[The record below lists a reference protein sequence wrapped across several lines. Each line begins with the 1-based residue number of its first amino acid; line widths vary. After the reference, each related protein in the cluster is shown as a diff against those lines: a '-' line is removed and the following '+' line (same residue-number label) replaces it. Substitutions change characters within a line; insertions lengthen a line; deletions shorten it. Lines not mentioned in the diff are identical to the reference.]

1 QTVMS
6 PNDYSGSRVSLCEDG
21 KYRWTYPLDM
31 LKNPSIL
38 FVLLKIFGIL
48 LSIPL
53 LIALISAA
61 ANNDWQKIW
70 DGFIKIW
77 LIVMVVFF
85 VIILISYLI
94 VVWMNG
100 GKYVVNFTMD
110 EKRLIHEQVPVQYER
125 ARKVGLL
132 AALVGIFAKRPAA
145 AGAGAL
151 AASRD
156 TSVSV
161 FDKVRRVKPRRGQ
174 NLIKVNQSLE
184 RNQVYVPD
192 EDFDFVLD
200 FIRKHC
206 PNAK

>member
-1 QTVMS
+1 MS
-6 PNDYSGSRVSLCEDG
+6 PNDYSGSRVALCEDG

-125 ARKVGLL
+125 ARKVGFL
-132 AALVGIFAKRPAA
+132 AALVGVFAKRPST

-151 AASRD
+151 AASRN

>member
-1 QTVMS
+1 MS
-6 PNDYSGSRVSLCEDG
+6 PNDYSGSRVALCEDG
-21 KYRWTYPLDM
+21 KYRWTYPLNM

-110 EKRLIHEQVPVQYER
+110 DKRLIHEQVPVQYDR

-132 AALVGIFAKRPAA
+132 AALVGIFAKRPSA

-161 FDKVRRVKPRRGQ
+161 FDNVRRVKPRRGQ
-174 NLIKVNQSLE
+174 NLIKVNQRLE

>member
-1 QTVMS
+1 MS
-6 PNDYSGSRVSLCEDG
+6 PNDYSGSRVALCEDG

-125 ARKVGLL
+125 ARKVGIL
-132 AALVGIFAKRPAA
+132 AALVGIFAKRPVA

-151 AASRD
+151 AASRN
-156 TSVSV
+156 TSISD
-161 FDKVRRVKPRRGQ
+161 FAKVRRVKYNRRRH
-174 NLIKVNQSLE
+174 LIKVNQTLE

>member
-1 QTVMS
+1 MS
-6 PNDYSGSRVSLCEDG
+6 PNDYSGSRVALCEDG

-125 ARKVGLL
+125 ARKIGIL
-132 AALVGIFAKRPAA
+132 AALMGIFAKRPAA
-145 AGAGAL
+145 AGTGAL
-151 AASRD
+151 AASRN

>member
-1 QTVMS
+1 MS

-110 EKRLIHEQVPVQYER
+110 EKRLIHEQVPVQYQR

>member
-1 QTVMS
+1 MNI
-6 PNDYSGSRVSLCEDG
+6 NDNTGDRVRLCEDG

-31 LKNPSIL
+31 LKNPTIL
-38 FVLLKIFGIL
+38 LVIFKIFGIL
-48 LSIPL
+48 FSIPL

-61 ANNDWQKIW
+61 INNNLANIW

-77 LIVMVVFF
+77 LIVIVVFF
-85 VIILISYLI
+85 VIIIISYLI

-100 GKYVVNFTMD
+100 GKYIVHFTMD
-110 EKRLIHEQVPVQYER
+110 EKRVVHEQEPVQVER

-132 AALVGIFAKRPAA
+132 AALVGILAKRPSTV
-145 AGAGAL
+145 GAGAL
-151 AASRD
+151 AASKN
-156 TSVSV
+156 TSVSD
-161 FDKVRRVKPRRGQ
+161 FPKVRKVKARRGQ
-174 NLIKVNQSLE
+174 HLIKVNQTLE
-184 RNQVYVPD
+184 RNQIYVTD

>member
-1 QTVMS
+1 MS

-110 EKRLIHEQVPVQYER
+110 EKRLIHEQVPVQYQR
-125 ARKVGLL
+125 VRKVGLL

>member
-1 QTVMS
+1 MS
-6 PNDYSGSRVSLCEDG
+6 PNDYSGSRVALCEDV

-70 DGFIKIW
+70 DSFLKIW

-85 VIILISYLI
+85 VIIVISYLI

-110 EKRLIHEQVPVQYER
+110 EKRLIHEQVPVQYDR
-125 ARKVGLL
+125 AHKVGLL

-156 TSVSV
+156 TSISV
-161 FDKVRRVKPRRGQ
+161 FDKVRRVKPRRRQ

>member
-1 QTVMS
+1 MS
-6 PNDYSGSRVSLCEDG
+6 PNDYSGSRVALCEDG

-156 TSVSV
+156 TSISV

>member
-1 QTVMS
+1 MS
-6 PNDYSGSRVSLCEDG
+6 PNDYSGSRVALCEDG

-70 DGFIKIW
+70 DSFLKIW

-85 VIILISYLI
+85 VIIVISYLI

-110 EKRLIHEQVPVQYER
+110 EKRLIHEQVPVQYDR

-156 TSVSV
+156 SSVSV

>member
-1 QTVMS
+1 MS
-6 PNDYSGSRVSLCEDG
+6 PNDYSGSRVALCEDG

-125 ARKVGLL
+125 ARKVGIL
-132 AALVGIFAKRPAA
+132 AAIVGIFAKRPVA

-151 AASRD
+151 AASRN

>member
-1 QTVMS
+1 MS
-6 PNDYSGSRVSLCEDG
+6 PNDYSGSRVALCEDG

-132 AALVGIFAKRPAA
+132 AVLVGIFAKRPAA

-156 TSVSV
+156 TSISV

>member
-1 QTVMS
+1 MS
-6 PNDYSGSRVSLCEDG
+6 PNDYSGSRVALCEDG

-125 ARKVGLL
+125 ARKVGIL
-132 AALVGIFAKRPAA
+132 AALVGIFAKRPVA

-151 AASRD
+151 AASRN

>member
-1 QTVMS
+1 MS
-6 PNDYSGSRVSLCEDG
+6 PNDYSGSRVALCEDG

-110 EKRLIHEQVPVQYER
+110 DKRLIHEQVPVQYDR

-132 AALVGIFAKRPAA
+132 AALVGIFAKRPSA

-161 FDKVRRVKPRRGQ
+161 FDNVQRIKPRRGQ
-174 NLIKVNQSLE
+174 NLIKVNQRLE

>member
-1 QTVMS
+1 MS
-6 PNDYSGSRVSLCEDG
+6 PNDYSGSRVALCEDG

-85 VIILISYLI
+85 FFFLISYLI

-125 ARKVGLL
+125 ARKVGIL
-132 AALVGIFAKRPAA
+132 AAIVGIFAKRPVA

-151 AASRD
+151 AASRN

>member
-1 QTVMS
+1 MS
-6 PNDYSGSRVSLCEDG
+6 PNDYSGSRVALCEDG

-125 ARKVGLL
+125 ARKVGIL
-132 AALVGIFAKRPAA
+132 AALMGIFAKRPAA

>member
-1 QTVMS
+1 MS

-53 LIALISAA
+53 LIALFSAS

-125 ARKVGLL
+125 ARKVGIL
-132 AALVGIFAKRPAA
+132 AAIVGIFAKRPVA

-151 AASRD
+151 AASRN

>member
-1 QTVMS
+1 MS
-6 PNDYSGSRVSLCEDG
+6 PNDYSGSRVALCEDG

-100 GKYVVNFTMD
+100 GKYVVIFTMD

-125 ARKVGLL
+125 ARKVGIL
-132 AALVGIFAKRPAA
+132 AAIVGIFAKRPVA

-151 AASRD
+151 AASRN

>member
-1 QTVMS
+1 MS
-6 PNDYSGSRVSLCEDG
+6 PNDYSGSRVALCEDG
-21 KYRWTYPLDM
+21 KYRWTYPLNM

-125 ARKVGLL
+125 ARKVGIL
-132 AALVGIFAKRPAA
+132 AAIVGIFAKRPAA
-145 AGAGAL
+145 AGTGAL
-151 AASRD
+151 AASRN

>member
-1 QTVMS
+1 MS
-6 PNDYSGSRVSLCEDG
+6 PNDYSGSRVALCEDG

-110 EKRLIHEQVPVQYER
+110 EKRLIHEQVPVQYDR

-132 AALVGIFAKRPAA
+132 AVLMGIFAKRPAT

>member
-1 QTVMS
+1 MS
-6 PNDYSGSRVSLCEDG
+6 PNDYSGSRVALCEDG

-38 FVLLKIFGIL
+38 FVLMKIFGIL

-110 EKRLIHEQVPVQYER
+110 EKRLIHEQVPVQYDR
-125 ARKVGLL
+125 ARKVGIL
-132 AALVGIFAKRPAA
+132 AALVGIFAKRPVA

-151 AASRD
+151 AASRN
-156 TSVSV
+156 TSISD
-161 FDKVRRVKPRRGQ
+161 FDKVRRIKPRRGQ

>member
-1 QTVMS
+1 MS
-6 PNDYSGSRVSLCEDG
+6 PNDYSGSRVALCEDG

-110 EKRLIHEQVPVQYER
+110 DKRLIHEQVPVQYDR

-132 AALVGIFAKRPAA
+132 AALVGIFAKRPSA

-161 FDKVRRVKPRRGQ
+161 FDNVRRVKPCRGQ
-174 NLIKVNQSLE
+174 NLIKVNQRLE

>member
-1 QTVMS
+1 MS

-174 NLIKVNQSLE
+174 NRIKVNQSLE

>member
-1 QTVMS
+1 MS
-6 PNDYSGSRVSLCEDG
+6 PNDYSGSRVALCEDG

-125 ARKVGLL
+125 ARKVGIL

-161 FDKVRRVKPRRGQ
+161 FDKVRRIKPRRGQ

>member
-1 QTVMS
+1 MS
-6 PNDYSGSRVSLCEDG
+6 PNDYSGSRVALCEDG

-70 DGFIKIW
+70 DSFLKIW

-85 VIILISYLI
+85 VIIVISYLI

-110 EKRLIHEQVPVQYER
+110 EKRLIHEQVPVQYDR

-161 FDKVRRVKPRRGQ
+161 FDKVRRIKPRRGQ

>member
-1 QTVMS
+1 MS
-6 PNDYSGSRVSLCEDG
+6 PNDYSGSRVALCEDG

>member
-1 QTVMS
+1 MS
-6 PNDYSGSRVSLCEDG
+6 PNDYSGSRVALCEDG

-125 ARKVGLL
+125 ARKVGIL
-132 AALVGIFAKRPAA
+132 AAIVGIFAKRPVA

-151 AASRD
+151 AASRN

-161 FDKVRRVKPRRGQ
+161 FDKVRRIKPRRGQ

>member
-1 QTVMS
+1 MS

-110 EKRLIHEQVPVQYER
+110 DKRLIHEQVPVQYER

>member
-1 QTVMS
+1 MS
-6 PNDYSGSRVSLCEDG
+6 PNDYSGSRVALCEDG

-110 EKRLIHEQVPVQYER
+110 DKRLIHEQVPVQYDR

-161 FDKVRRVKPRRGQ
+161 FDKVRRIKPRRGQ

>member
-1 QTVMS
+1 MS
-6 PNDYSGSRVSLCEDG
+6 PNDYSGSRVALCEDG

-70 DGFIKIW
+70 DSFLKIW

-85 VIILISYLI
+85 VIIVISYLI

-110 EKRLIHEQVPVQYER
+110 EKRLIHEQVPVQYDR

-151 AASRD
+151 AASRNS
-156 TSVSV
+156 SVSV

>member
-1 QTVMS
+1 MS
-6 PNDYSGSRVSLCEDG
+6 PKDYSGNRVTLCEDG

-61 ANNDWQKIW
+61 ANNDWQRVW
-70 DGFIKIW
+70 DGFLKIW

-110 EKRLIHEQVPVQYER
+110 EKHLIHEQVPVQYER

-132 AALVGIFAKRPAA
+132 AALVGIFAKRPYA

-151 AASRD
+151 AASRN
-156 TSVSV
+156 TSVSE
-161 FDKVRRVKPRRGQ
+161 FDKVRRVKPRRRQ
-174 NLIKVNQSLE
+174 NLIKVNQTLE
-184 RNQVYVPD
+184 RNQVYVSD

>member
-1 QTVMS
+1 MS
-6 PNDYSGSRVSLCEDG
+6 PNDYSGSRVALCEDG

-70 DGFIKIW
+70 GGFIKIW

-125 ARKVGLL
+125 ARKVGIL
-132 AALVGIFAKRPAA
+132 AALVGIFAKRPVA

-151 AASRD
+151 AASRN

>member
-1 QTVMS
+1 MS
-6 PNDYSGSRVSLCEDG
+6 PNDYSGSRVALCEDG

-132 AALVGIFAKRPAA
+132 AALVGIFAKRPVA

-151 AASRD
+151 AASRN

>member
-1 QTVMS
+1 MS

-38 FVLLKIFGIL
+38 FVILKIFGIL

>member
-1 QTVMS
+1 MS
-6 PNDYSGSRVSLCEDG
+6 PNDYSGSRVALCEDG

-110 EKRLIHEQVPVQYER
+110 EKRLIHEQVPVQYDR

-132 AALVGIFAKRPAA
+132 AVLMGIFTKRPAA

-161 FDKVRRVKPRRGQ
+161 FDKVRRIKPRRGQ
-174 NLIKVNQSLE
+174 NLIKVNQSME

>member
-1 QTVMS
+1 MS
-6 PNDYSGSRVSLCEDG
+6 PNDYSGSRVALCEDG

-110 EKRLIHEQVPVQYER
+110 EKRLIHEQVPVQYDR

-161 FDKVRRVKPRRGQ
+161 FDKVRRIKPRRGQ